1 MWLCSTRARGARW
14 TTTTQVV
21 EEFSGLPLL
30 VSRSKSQVGLLTTLS
45 VESRLPG
52 RTIGRTSGWR
62 TLRRRRSRRFGRMG
76 EVATNKKREVRVG
89 VLMGSDTD
97 LPVMSEAGKVLDKF
111 GIGYEMEVMSAHRTP
126 VRAHEYA
133 TTAQSRGLKVLIAAA
148 GAAAHL
154 AGVIAA
160 NTTLPVIGVPM
171 GTSSLNGLDALL
183 STVQMPGGI
192 PVATMAIDKAGA
204 VNAAI
209 FAAEIL
215 GLSDPDIARKLVK
228 HKEELA
234 QSVTEKNARLQQ
246 QLAQRK

>member
-1 MWLCSTRARGARW
+1 
-14 TTTTQVV
+14 
-21 EEFSGLPLL
+21 
-30 VSRSKSQVGLLTTLS
+30 
-45 VESRLPG
+45 
-52 RTIGRTSGWR
+52 
-62 TLRRRRSRRFGRMG
+62 MG

-126 VRAHEYA
+126 ARAHEYA

-215 GLSDPDIARKLVK
+215 GLSDPEIARKLVE

-234 QSVTEKNARLQQ
+234 RSVTEKNARLQQ
-246 QLAQRK
+246 QLAERK